1 MDLDAAARA
10 IDAFLRALG
19 HDPEGEPSLAGTGAR
34 VATMFAGELLTG
46 RAVDVD
52 TLLAQSVFPGRT
64 ELVVVRDM
72 PVVTTCPHH
81 LTPSTGEA
89 TLAFAP
95 SEHLVGIG
103 TVARVIDAFARRLS
117 LQEEIGQHTV
127 ASLYKHLAPRWVACR
142 ITLSHACMTTR
153 RECAKG
159 SRVETLA
166 VAGREVDEAIVHS
179 ALGVGR

>member
-1 MDLDAAARA
+1 
-10 IDAFLRALG
+10 
-19 HDPEGEPSLAGTGAR
+19 
-34 VATMFAGELLTG
+34 MFAGELLTG
-46 RAVDVD
+46 RTVDVD
-52 TLLAQSVFPGRT
+52 TLLSQSVFAGRT
-64 ELVVVRDM
+64 ELVVVRDV

-81 LTPSTGEA
+81 LTASTGEA

-117 LQEEIGQHTV
+117 LQEEIGQQTV
-127 ASLYKHLAPRWVACR
+127 SSLYKHVAPRWVACR

-153 RECAKG
+153 RECARG

-166 VAGREVDEAIVHS
+166 VAGRDVDEAIVHS